1 MKLGVLSQDQGSEEA
16 LIVARGFNGQNI
28 FLFIFVVLTS
38 RAIVHAPADFMRN
51 FHSGAKIFFGAR
63 LDCSHRLFANINCHL
78 LDI

>member
-38 RAIVHAPADFMRN
+38 RAIVHAPADFM
-51 FHSGAKIFFGAR
+51 
-63 LDCSHRLFANINCHL
+63 
-78 LDI
+78 